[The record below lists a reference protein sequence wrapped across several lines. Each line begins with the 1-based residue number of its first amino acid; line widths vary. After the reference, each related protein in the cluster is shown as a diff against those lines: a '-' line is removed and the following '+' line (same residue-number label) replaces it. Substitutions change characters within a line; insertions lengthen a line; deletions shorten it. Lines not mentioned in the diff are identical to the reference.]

1 MAGRVV
7 IVGFDALDARYLDAF
22 EESLPHFSRFRQN
35 GVEAPL
41 ESTFPPWTGS
51 AWPSLYAG
59 CSPDHHGVFG
69 FFDYTDAYPDEAP
82 VVTRDNVQAPAI
94 WNYCNAR
101 DLSSIVLNVP
111 VTHPADQIDG
121 VLVPGYLAPE
131 SASGHP
137 DGIRDELD
145 DVLEGDYRI
154 YADNEMAANDEEKLE
169 EYASLVRSRGKAA
182 SYLLGEYEWKFAFIQ
197 VQKTDTVFHNF
208 DDEDAFRR
216 VYTAADEVL
225 GQILDIVDQ
234 EDTVLVCSDHGMGP
248 TDGYSVYLNEILR
261 DRGFVTASG
270 DSAGVALGDRKF
282 ELMDTNSGSQ
292 PLHVNLVELVIG
304 LSESI
309 GLSPATVYSVAGRVG
324 LDDHLKSILPGGV
337 KESLSDG
344 VDWSASQAYCR
355 SAAELGIRINQRG
368 QEPAGIVDDDEYET
382 VREELIEILESLE
395 TPDGRPVFESVFLR
409 ENIYDGPY
417 TQRACDVLVVP
428 AEMNHSLSTRMY
440 GTEFASVTH
449 HDHKRTGVFIGQGP
463 RLEDATGSFSIVD
476 LAPLAMAALKLPIP
490 SRMTGSIPECFD
502 DESIQ
507 REEYDMC
514 YDGELESAAA
524 DHGITDRLEDLG
536 YI

>member
-22 EESLPHFSRFRQN
+22 EERLPHFSRFRQN

-51 AWPSLYAG
+51 AWSSLYTG
-59 CSPDHHGVFG
+59 CSPDYHGVFD

-94 WNYCNAR
+94 WNYCTAR

-137 DGIRDELD
+137 AGIRDELN
-145 DVLEGDYRI
+145 DVLECDYRI

-182 SYLLGEYEWKFAFIQ
+182 SYLLEEHEWEFAFIQ

-208 DDEDAFRR
+208 DDGEAFRR

-225 GQILDIVDQ
+225 GQILDLVDE
-234 EDTVLVCSDHGMGP
+234 EDTVLVCSDHGMGL
-248 TDGYSVYLNEILR
+248 TDGYTVYLNEILR
-261 DRGFVTASG
+261 DRGFVTTSG
-270 DSAGVALGDRKF
+270 DSAGVALGDRKY
-282 ELMDTNSGSQ
+282 ELMETNSGSQ
-292 PLHVNLVELVIG
+292 SLHANLVELVVG
-304 LSESI
+304 LSKSI
-309 GLSPATVYSVAGRVG
+309 GLSPATVYSVADRVG
-324 LDDHLKSILPGGV
+324 LGDHLKSILPGDV
-337 KESLSDG
+337 KESMSDG
-344 VDWSASQAYCR
+344 ADWSASRAYCR
-355 SAAELGIRINQRG
+355 SAAELGVRINQRG
-368 QEPAGIVDDDEYET
+368 REPAGVVDGDEYET
-382 VREELIEILESLE
+382 IREELIEILKSLE
-395 TPDGRPVFESVFLR
+395 TPDRTPVFESVRRR
-409 ENIYDGPY
+409 EEVYDGPY
-417 TQRACDVLVVP
+417 TDRACDVLVVP

-449 HDHKRTGVFIGQGP
+449 YDHKRTGVFIGQGP
-463 RLEDATGSFSIVD
+463 GIEAATGSLSVVD
-476 LAPLAMAALKLPIP
+476 LAPLAMAALELPIP
-490 SRMTGSIPECFD
+490 SRMTGSIPECFN
-502 DESIQ
+502 DESVQ
-507 REEYDMC
+507 HEEYDMC
-514 YDGELESAAA
+514 YDGELEPATA
-524 DHGITDRLEDLG
+524 DDDVTDRLEDLG